1 MSTRPHQPCGNA
13 WLVTPHSCPASR
25 QIRDLMMLYQLLRAS
40 RRTKS
45 STMLHLPSRLRLSP
59 ALSRPWTGAVAAWSA
74 PDGLPRLAILGPPL
88 MPPIWFS
95 RTKSALS
102 RWMMPSSARCLPDV
116 KEIYHRGRAASRSS
130 TQQLLR
136 LLYGLHELCSGPG
149 TQHARP
155 SDRPIRPK
163 YSLRPYSTSGLQRRF
178 ATLGLR
184 LHTSLA
190 HVSTTHAS
198 FVLPYGC
205 CPPASVLESFRTC
218 CRLFH
223 SL

>member
-1 MSTRPHQPCGNA
+1 MSTRPHQPCGTV
-13 WLVTPHSCPASR
+13 WLETTHSCP
-25 QIRDLMMLYQLLRAS
+25 AS

-116 KEIYHRGRAASRSS
+116 KAIFHRGRSASRSC

-136 LLYGLHELCSGPG
+136 LLYALHELCSGPPA

-155 SDRPIRPK
+155 VACLSGIQV
-163 YSLRPYSTSGLQRRF
+163 YSLRPYSISAF
-178 ATLGLR
+178 
-184 LHTSLA
+184 SV
-190 HVSTTHAS
+190 VSRPCH
-198 FVLPYGC
+198 
-205 CPPASVLESFRTC
+205 
-218 CRLFH
+218 
-223 SL
+223 